1 MTIWTDLLSAIEA
14 EAIAKGY
21 TGTLAEVGID
31 QPYAAELIT
40 LLELRS
46 KLASGGGGGGGGEV
60 VASAAHVKHVESQL
74 TAPSTSTNSRNMDGY
89 SKGCIQV
96 VVASI
101 NTSVTLR
108 VEGSNDN
115 SNWFNLSTSRTDTTF
130 TANGCYAF
138 QFDSCP
144 QHVRTTFVNEAGG
157 TAATIDVITRFSA

>member
-1 MTIWTDLLSAIEA
+1 MTIWTDLEAAIEA

-46 KLASGGGGGGGGEV
+46 KLASGSSEI

-74 TAPSTSTNSRNMDGY
+74 TAPSSTNSRAMNGY

-96 VVASI
+96 LIANI

-144 QHVRTTFVNEAGG
+144 QHVRTTFVSEVGG

>member
-1 MTIWTDLLSAIEA
+1 MALADNLTA
-14 EAIAKGY
+14 EKNNLIA
-21 TGTLAEVGID
+21 
-31 QPYAAELIT
+31 
-40 LLELRS
+40 LLESEYTEQNLRDS
-46 KLASGGGGGGGGEV
+46 LLERLYYVRFLLGELGSGGEV
-60 VASAAHVKHVESQL
+60 AASAAHVKHVESQL

-96 VVASI
+96 VVANI

-115 SNWFNLSTSRTDTTF
+115 TNWFNISTSNTDTTF

-144 QHVRTTFVNEAGG
+144 QHVRTTFVSEVGG
-157 TAATIDVITRFSA
+157 TSATIDVITRFSA